1 MTYITDLRNFL
12 KKNHWLLISELIFLS
27 LMIVS
32 LPSLEAPKNIFLVF
46 FVVTASIRQLK
57 TSTLHGWMLWDW
69 LFSGFIG
76 CALLSAV
83 FAGYAPGN
91 EWGGFRM
98 LLTYTSIGW
107 LVSRSNYTSKQVS
120 WLFWITIV
128 STIPPLIWGI
138 IQYLY
143 LHTKPDLQLHSVGHV
158 NHSAI
163 YLTIILGTA
172 IGGAVAC
179 WDRSG
184 KLFKYFISILSLS
197 LYISLIIGQSRAALG
212 IGFIL
217 AILLITILTQNKK
230 LKFISISALCL
241 ISLLA
246 VLLNSAIVQKQI
258 NNQKRNDTL
267 AGRQQVWNVPLEAS
281 RLYPLLGI
289 GMNNWNYLNLD
300 VLKKSVEKRNEE
312 FNPDNYYI
320 KAGHAHNLYLQA
332 LLERGILGLIS
343 ILVIMAFWLKD
354 LIKTFHR
361 SKLSYQSQYLW
372 AASAS
377 AYLTTFL
384 IGTVN
389 STLHHEHGI
398 LAFLLLGLFLT
409 VKNHEIGDN
418 TIKI

>member
-1 MTYITDLRNFL
+1 MTYIADLRNFF
-12 KKNHWLLISELIFLS
+12 KNNNSLLVSELVFLS
-27 LMIVS
+27 LMIAS

-46 FVVTASIRQLK
+46 FVIVATVRQLR
-57 TSTLHGWMLWDW
+57 TREHHGWGLWDW
-69 LFSGFIG
+69 VFSGFIG
-76 CALLSAV
+76 CALLSAI

-98 LLTYTSIGW
+98 LLTYTSVGW
-107 LVSRSNYTSKQVS
+107 LVSRSKYTKKQIS
-120 WLFWITIV
+120 WLFWITVV
-128 STIPPLIWGI
+128 STIPPLIWGV

-163 YLTIILGTA
+163 YLTIIFGAA
-172 IGGAVAC
+172 IGAAVAC
-179 WDRSG
+179 WEESG
-184 KLFKYFISILSLS
+184 KLFKYFITILSFS

-212 IGFIL
+212 VGFIL

-230 LKFISISALCL
+230 LKFLSISALCL
-241 ISLLA
+241 ISLFA

-289 GMNNWNYLNLD
+289 GMNNWTYLNLD

-343 ILVIMAFWLKD
+343 ILIVMALWLKE

-361 SKLSYQSQYLW
+361 SQFTYQSKYLW
-372 AASAS
+372 ASSAS
-377 AYLTTFL
+377 AYLTTFI
-384 IGTVN
+384 IGIVN

-409 VKNHEIGDN
+409 EKNNEICDN
-418 TIKI
+418 TLEV